1 MQIGKSPRIFSYDIP
16 SLEKLKEATVPIIF
30 LRARPN
36 SDGRRNFANAKFAKE
51 REDITRTLAEACGF
65 EMLEFCKSLGS
76 GEMVAILKG
85 PADRLMLMKQ
95 IMDQTGA
102 FDTLQSEL
110 LEPVQVMVENE
121 GEIRRLS
128 PSFKP
133 PDVDEIDQMLLEEC

>member
-1 MQIGKSPRIFSYDIP
+1 M
-16 SLEKLKEATVPIIF
+16 PIIF

-36 SDGRRNFANAKFAKE
+36 SDGRRNFANPEFAKE
-51 REDITRTLAEACGF
+51 RENITRSLAEACGF
-65 EMLEFCKSLGS
+65 EMLEFCRSLGS

-121 GEIRRLS
+121 VEIRRLS